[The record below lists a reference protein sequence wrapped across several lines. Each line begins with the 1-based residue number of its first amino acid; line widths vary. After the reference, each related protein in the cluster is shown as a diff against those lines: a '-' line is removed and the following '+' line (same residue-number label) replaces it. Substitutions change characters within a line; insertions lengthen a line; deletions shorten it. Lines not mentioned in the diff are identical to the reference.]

1 MWFKTSTKDLLMK
14 LTLTILTLTT
24 ALAILPSCSTS
35 RIAVSEK
42 SDSTKNSQT
51 LDDFETT
58 KDLSTENS
66 LAKSERLPDIEVPL
80 VKPTVDLVAIKK
92 LLQDYAPDFDG
103 CYQEG
108 LAKSPTPEDLK
119 GHLLLKFKI
128 NTNGKVDNTDISSA
142 DFNSDEVINC
152 IRKTL
157 IEIPFPESNRTVA
170 INQPINFNSVLK

>member
-14 LTLTILTLTT
+14 LALTILTLSAT
-24 ALAILPSCSTS
+24 LIILPSCSTS
-35 RIAVSEK
+35 RVAVSDKKETAINTLAVDDYVAAKDVTEEK
-42 SDSTKNSQT
+42 SI
-51 LDDFETT
+51 
-58 KDLSTENS
+58 
-66 LAKSERLPDIEVPL
+66 AKSERLPDIEVPL